1 MEGLFASKGFSK
13 PLLEHFKTRN
23 VYSYELINHL
33 DSTRWQDDM
42 SYEAMALDLLR
53 FADEVGLKR
62 FTLSGICIGARV
74 AMRFAGM
81 FPERIDGLIV
91 YEASIG
97 SFDLPYVHTLVEC
110 LTAMEKQPR
119 EQCDIIFE

>member
-1 MEGLFASKGFSK
+1 MIFVEGLFASKGFSQ
-13 PLLEHFKTRN
+13 PLFEHFKTRN

-42 SYEAMALDLLR
+42 SYDAMALDLLR
-53 FADEVGLKR
+53 FADGLGLKQ
-62 FTLSGICIGARV
+62 FTLCGICIGARV
-74 AMRFAGM
+74 AMRFAGL

-97 SFDLPYVHTLVEC
+97 KFELPYVHTLV
-110 LTAMEKQPR
+110 
-119 EQCDIIFE
+119 

>member
-1 MEGLFASKGFSK
+1 
-13 PLLEHFKTRN
+13 
-23 VYSYELINHL
+23 
-33 DSTRWQDDM
+33 
-42 SYEAMALDLLR
+42 MALDLLR
-53 FADEVGLKR
+53 FADEVDLKR

-97 SFDLPYVHTLVEC
+97 SFELPYVHTLV
-110 LTAMEKQPR
+110 
-119 EQCDIIFE
+119 